1 MYHEGKRAM
10 ALHASDTRARGRGEE
25 PTVQRQRVPSVAA
38 IGYNSDSDDLLT
50 SELPSRGR
58 PASRAQH
65 SRDSSR
71 MSVSPAHSTQ
81 TAAAATAAATAA
93 TGSVA
98 TGDSN
103 NTVIASESA
112 YAHSSNS
119 QLLQTA
125 VLVRR
130 YPQLCALLSI
140 TAQTEL
146 QPQPRPMTW
155 LLRMVSLLT

>member
-1 MYHEGKRAM
+1 MYREGKRAM

-25 PTVQRQRVPSVAA
+25 PSVQRQRVPSVAA
-38 IGYNSDSDDLLT
+38 IDYNSDSDDLLVR
-50 SELPSRGR
+50 ELPSRGR
-58 PASRAQH
+58 PALRAQH
-65 SRDSSR
+65 SRGSSR

-81 TAAAATAAATAA
+81 TAATAAATAAA

-98 TGDSN
+98 TGSA
-103 NTVIASESA
+103 VSSAVASESA
-112 YAHSSNS
+112 CAHNS
-119 QLLQTA
+119 AQLLQTA

-130 YPQLCALLSI
+130 YPQLCSLLGI

-155 LLRMVSLLT
+155 LLRMVSRI